1 MNTHSKDP
9 NPPRDGSSDVRSALL
24 CFALCSAVCL
34 LFFFPGAITWI
45 WAPTF
50 REDLGIVHS
59 SRYVGGIRYTT
70 EFTTVSPAAAPRQ
83 FLLSGV
89 VNIPAGTAL
98 EKREHF
104 FARQVC
110 IQGSDACWELLGN

>member
-1 MNTHSKDP
+1 MNIPTKDSH
-9 NPPRDGSSDVRSALL
+9 PPKEDSPAIAGALL
-24 CFALCSAVCL
+24 CFALSSVVCL
-34 LFFFPGAITWI
+34 LFFYPGAITWI

-70 EFTTVSPAAAPRQ
+70 EFTTVSPSAAPRQ

-89 VNIPAGTAL
+89 VNIPARTAL